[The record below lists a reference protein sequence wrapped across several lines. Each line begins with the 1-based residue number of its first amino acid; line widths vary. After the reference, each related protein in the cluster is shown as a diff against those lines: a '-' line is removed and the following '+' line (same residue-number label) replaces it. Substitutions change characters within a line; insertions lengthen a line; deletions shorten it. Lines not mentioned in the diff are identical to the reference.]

1 LGRPGRT
8 RHGTW
13 DWLHDLEVVPARF
26 ARWLLPLCA
35 AFDFAMA
42 LFVLLGI
49 GA

>member
-8 RHGTW
+8 RQCTG
-13 DWLHDLEVVPARF
+13 DGLHELEVVPTRV